1 MIALARDHAVA
12 KGLRREKLVV
22 GQSRHFFRVLP
33 LFSLPAETLCD
44 DEPTHTHSLFSCLA
58 QSWVTKGPALA
69 RLDIKGR
76 GRHGIK
82 HHPSSK
88 LHVLLAEG
96 ETKEHLRRQKKQ
108 DQWRSSLRGLTEM
121 DGVGLGKGR
130 PVIHAG
136 VGGWKW

>member
-1 MIALARDHAVA
+1 MDLYD
-12 KGLRREKLVV
+12 
-22 GQSRHFFRVLP
+22 FF
-33 LFSLPAETLCD
+33 S
-44 DEPTHTHSLFSCLA
+44 A
-58 QSWVTKGPALA
+58 QSWVTQGPSLA

-96 ETKEHLRRQKKQ
+96 ETKEALRRQRKQ
-108 DQWRSSLRGLTEM
+108 DQWRASLRGLTEG
-121 DGVGLGKGR
+121 DGVGIGRSR
-130 PVIHAG
+130 PVINAG